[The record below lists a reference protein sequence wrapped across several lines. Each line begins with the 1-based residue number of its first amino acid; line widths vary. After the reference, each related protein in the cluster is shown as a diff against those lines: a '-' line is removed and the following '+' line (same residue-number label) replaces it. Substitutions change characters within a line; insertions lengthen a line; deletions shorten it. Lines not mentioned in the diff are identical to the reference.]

1 MCISSFL
8 KYILLSVIV
17 GTMVIFAIFFENLYY
32 YLPAMMAAIMQSRVL
47 CQKCQTPI
55 FKDKNGWY
63 IFTVRPT
70 CRTCGHDTMIC
81 AKETN

>member
-1 MCISSFL
+1 
-8 KYILLSVIV
+8 
-17 GTMVIFAIFFENLYY
+17 
-32 YLPAMMAAIMQSRVL
+32 MQSRMA
-47 CQKCQTPI
+47 CQKCETPI

-81 AKETN
+81 DEKKK